1 MKTKQLL
8 HLACATGVIGV
19 LLASAPALAQADQT
33 KPKPAASDDGTSS
46 ENELLNPTSST
57 ELAKDNEPEQGKA
70 RVEERDIVVT
80 GNRATKLLS
89 LPQSKTLITAE
100 QRNLAGIV
108 SARQLSDVTPGFNF
122 TDDFGFNV
130 RGVGRQTAQTLLG
143 AENTVVQYV
152 DGFINLV
159 PFNIA
164 ENTLFGGNVQFIR
177 GPAGTTYGRNAIAG
191 AVNLLSRAPT
201 PELTAQVQASVGRR
215 GSYSVGANIAGPITD
230 NLGFRVGFQESDNP
244 TLQNNIG
251 TAKGAGL
258 ATNNVYVE
266 FQLEWRIGGFHI
278 RNRAT
283 TFIFDNQPGYPTSG
297 RYNSNLSNG
306 NPAAV
311 FGGLAPNPQY
321 GYVGPVPKNPYEIN
335 VDIAGYDRLR
345 SNFQN
350 ITNADLDLGFATLVF
365 VGGYQQ
371 YLATGTAD
379 LDLTSRA
386 SYDAGT
392 VAPGNFAPGTQV
404 PTDYR
409 SNYDNKNHFSS
420 QELRLESKPNEK
432 INWVV
437 GFYHFSQKFNEHYYE
452 NIPGATD
459 VILNPI
465 VGTPGLVLTPNPLRA
480 TFEQRN
486 IYHILSNAVF
496 GNVTYD
502 VAPQLRFDGGLRY
515 TWDEKQAQTNFRYIF
530 DYPPFF
536 AGDFSPLIH
545 SASPFRKDRGLSGH
559 ASLAWRPNPGN
570 SIYLTY
576 SRGYQASAFTL
587 GEGLPGPDPTKPR
600 NIADAEHLD
609 VYELGGFATKGQFRF
624 DGSIYYQNF
633 FNMQIPISAHNV
645 ITTQSGP
652 AFGPIFTQFTNA
664 GRAEIYGAEAQLSW
678 RPNEQS
684 NITASYTYLHPTFK
698 RFSGPIDITEPC
710 NAAPLTAGTQCSNPG
725 DAGYFAP
732 TNPRYQT
739 GQDLSG
745 NEIPRT
751 PHHKAA
757 IYGYYG
763 IDLGSAGHLY
773 PGGSLTYQSGYT
785 TSAFANPNF
794 KTKGRTVAGFTLTY
808 RTANDR
814 LDLTATLSNAFRTIY
829 SDSVLSNA
837 SGVTTRNQSFGPDR
851 NYNLTAR
858 YRF

>member
-46 ENELLNPTSST
+46 ENDLLNPTSST

-122 TDDFGFNV
+122 TDTFGFNV

-230 NLGFRVGFQESDNP
+230 NLGFRIGFQESDSP

-251 TAKGAGL
+251 TAKGAGF

-283 TFIFDNQPGYPTSG
+283 TFIYDNQPGYPTVT
-297 RYNSNLSNG
+297 RYNTTA
-306 NPAAV
+306 P
-311 FGGLAPNPQY
+311 FGGLSPNPQF
-321 GYVGPVPKNPYEIN
+321 GYVSPAPAQPYQID
-335 VDIAGYDRLR
+335 VDYTGYDRLR
-345 SNFQN
+345 RNFQD
-350 ITNADLDLGFATLVF
+350 IVNADLDLGFANLVY

-371 YLATGTAD
+371 YLATGSAD
-379 LDLTSRA
+379 RDLTSRA
-386 SYDAGT
+386 SYPGSLAGI
-392 VAPGNFAPGTQV
+392 FAPGTIV
-404 PTDYR
+404 PTFYTA
-409 SNYDNKNHFSS
+409 NYDNDNHFWS
-420 QELRLESKPNEK
+420 QELRLESKSSGPVQ
-432 INWVV
+432 WVL
-437 GFYHFSQKFNEHYYE
+437 GGYYFNQDFNEHYFE
-452 NIPGATD
+452 AIPGATPA
-459 VILNPI
+459 LMNPI
-465 VGTPGLVLTPNPLRA
+465 VGTPGLTLTPNPFNA
-480 TFEQRN
+480 EFEQRN
-486 IYHILSNAVF
+486 IYKIRSTAAF
-496 GNVTYD
+496 GNVTWD
-502 VAPQLRFDGGLRY
+502 LNDTWRFDGGLRY
-515 TWDEKQAQTNFRYIF
+515 TWDEKEALTNFRYIF
-530 DYPPFF
+530 YYPPFF
-536 AGDFSPLIH
+536 AGDFSPAVHGARTL
-545 SASPFRKDRGLSGH
+545 RNDQGVSGH
-559 ASLAWRPNPGN
+559 ASIAWRPNPGN
-570 SIYLTY
+570 SVYLSY

-587 GEGLPGPDPTKPR
+587 GEGLPGPDPTRPR
-600 NIADAEHLD
+600 NIAEDEHLD

-633 FNMQIPISAHNV
+633 FNMQIPISSRNATV
-645 ITTQSGP
+645 TPAGP
-652 AFGPIFTQFTNA
+652 SFGPIFSQFTNA

-678 RPNEQS
+678 RPNDQS

-698 RFSGPIDITEPC
+698 DFCPPV
-710 NAAPLTAGTQCSNPG
+710 PG
-725 DAGYFAP
+725 S
-732 TNPRYQT
+732 TT
-739 GQDLSG
+739 GQCGVVDISLPAAQQIPQNLSG

-751 PHHKAA
+751 PRHKAA

-773 PGGSLTYQSGYT
+773 PGGSVTYQSAYY
-785 TSAFANPNF
+785 TSAFTNPDN